1 MRLRR
6 WLVPGRNSDVDS
18 YIVLEVTE
26 DDDDNYHWIDLKI
39 ADCNRSVS
47 LSFNFKNN
55 RQRAK
60 MLRKLDRFQFV
71 LDQLRET
78 LNEPMA

>member
-6 WLVPGRNSDVDS
+6 WLVPNSDVDS

-26 DDDDNYHWIDLKI
+26 DDDTTYRWIDLKI

-47 LSFNFKNN
+47 LSFNFSNERK
-55 RQRAK
+55 RKA
-60 MLRKLDRFQFV
+60 MLRKLDRITAV
-71 LDQLRET
+71 LDKLREV
-78 LNEPMA
+78 LNEPTA